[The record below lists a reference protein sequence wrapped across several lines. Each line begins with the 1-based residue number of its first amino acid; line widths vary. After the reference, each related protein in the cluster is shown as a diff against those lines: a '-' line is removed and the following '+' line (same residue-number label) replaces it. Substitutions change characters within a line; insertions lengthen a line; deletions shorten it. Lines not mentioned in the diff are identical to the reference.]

1 MTLKTDETEKSTK
14 SRQTSKIHIHTNHVI
29 AISLLAIG
37 LAVSPWLIS
46 PVSARAETQASSGN
60 TSGSGS
66 SHDSQEQASPSPVLS
81 PVSSNP
87 TGDSDSPG
95 GNSVSGKDTT
105 KVELENHIAEQ
116 KQEAE
121 KHAAEAESKAEEVR
135 SKVAGQPQKR
145 LDDSKL
151 KICKNRE
158 LGIGNIMGHISNRAQ
173 EQFDFYT
180 SVSARAQTF
189 VTDKKLTVTNYDQ
202 LLADIAT
209 KKSVA
214 EAAIAKLKADKTS
227 FKCDGTNPTGTL
239 DMFRADGE
247 AQNQALNAYRT
258 SVRSLLAAIKAA
270 AQTSAT
276 SPAPVTGST
285 TNNGVKQ

>member
-1 MTLKTDETEKSTK
+1 MNRILTTSYFII
-14 SRQTSKIHIHTNHVI
+14 SRCNVI
-29 AISLLAIG
+29 CH
-37 LAVSPWLIS
+37 LIRCKNLPS
-46 PVSARAETQASSGN
+46 RKLSFHN
-60 TSGSGS
+60 T
-66 SHDSQEQASPSPVLS
+66 
-81 PVSSNP
+81 
-87 TGDSDSPG
+87 
-95 GNSVSGKDTT
+95 
-105 KVELENHIAEQ
+105 VEDRE
-116 KQEAE
+116 
-121 KHAAEAESKAEEVR
+121 
-135 SKVAGQPQKR
+135 KR

-202 LLADIAT
+202 LLADIAA
-209 KKSVA
+209 KKSAA